1 MRRGRARSFAPRY
14 PSWLAGPLL
23 AYYLVLFVAPL
34 AILVAFA
41 LAKQGNSF
49 AGDQIIYG
57 FYTDAISQVFDSLY
71 VNVFRQTF
79 LMAAGGTLATVA
91 VGFPLAYWMARH
103 VSPRRK
109 GLVLLLVIIPFWTS
123 FLIRTFAWK
132 LILDGD
138 GSFAGA
144 LHLNILYTWKAVLI
158 GLVYGYLPLFVLPA
172 YAALER
178 MDWSLVDGA
187 LDLGATPWQAFKD
200 ITLPLT
206 RPGLLSG
213 TLLVFI
219 PMAGEYVIPE
229 MLGGGRF
236 LFVGNVIQ
244 GQFIG
249 ADNWPFGSAV
259 SLGLMVLLSIFV
271 ILYLIS
277 AMREEQFGA

>member
-1 MRRGRARSFAPRY
+1 
-14 PSWLAGPLL
+14 
-23 AYYLVLFVAPL
+23 
-34 AILVAFA
+34 
-41 LAKQGNSF
+41 
-49 AGDQIIYG
+49 
-57 FYTDAISQVFDSLY
+57 
-71 VNVFRQTF
+71 
-79 LMAAGGTLATVA
+79 
-91 VGFPLAYWMARH
+91 
-103 VSPRRK
+103 
-109 GLVLLLVIIPFWTS
+109 
-123 FLIRTFAWK
+123 
-132 LILDGD
+132 
-138 GSFAGA
+138 
-144 LHLNILYTWKAVLI
+144 VLI
-158 GLVYGYLPLFVLPA
+158 GLIYGYLPLFVLPA